1 MLKLNTYRI
10 TKDVPFQMY
19 LLSDSRVK
27 RIAREFS
34 FYSVRFYRE
43 EKVPDLTVCFD
54 YPAGNLYWYVDF
66 KKYVEQEILRVDAR
80 YETEWKV
87 FLARLKLEMK
97 SEFETLSAQLNAV
110 GPAEVVKLMH
120 RYNLRDYQA
129 FDVAQLCIKMKQMP
143 VPAGLILSEQRTGK
157 TRVAIATICELL
169 QRESATIAVVCP
181 KSAISAWMN
190 EFAELNGY
198 AWCLD
203 AFDVQVYKHMRE
215 VTDVA
220 TVSSHRFHVKLI
232 SYDLFKRFT
241 YAQLRKAICIKGV
254 ENIVLIGDEAHR
266 LRNFR
271 SLQSDALFRFKA
283 GCLKDKLNLHI
294 IGVTGTPAVKG
305 SSDVFGVF
313 SLINT
318 SKIGFSDTYKDFNEF
333 KEYFYHCED
342 TSYGKVCKTLRRT
355 HELNFLVQVCAV
367 QTKQKDLAMFSGYTK
382 KYIRVD
388 LDMDKHQCEIYN
400 KVRDEME
407 YGEDID
413 CMNTLVQ
420 LTRLQQI
427 CIDPSA
433 LVASY
438 DVLAPKIDWML
449 RYAKTKNVKTIVMA
463 KKLTALKTLAKVFD
477 ENCIPYSFLNGSCK
491 LADRILEEE
500 KFKTDP
506 SIKFFLIQSDVGK
519 ESLTLPEATATI
531 FLDREFAQGF
541 NEQAES
547 RMTPVDGMACTKYVI
562 DLIMRNTVEEEIYN
576 VLVIRKESIATV
588 NDVSTILKKGGST
601 DG

>member
-10 TKDVPFQMY
+10 SKDVPFQMY

-43 EKVPDLTVCFD
+43 EKVPEFTVCFD

-66 KKYVEQEILRVDAR
+66 KKYVEQEILRVDMR
-80 YETEWKV
+80 YETEWKLL
-87 FLARLKLEMK
+87 FSRLKLVIK
-97 SEFETLSAQLNAV
+97 NEFETLSAQLNLIK
-110 GPAEVVKLMH
+110 PAEVVKTMH
-120 RYNLRDYQA
+120 QYSLRDYQA
-129 FDVAQLCIKMKQMP
+129 FDVEQLCIKMQQMP

-157 TRVAIATICELL
+157 TRVALATLCKLL
-169 QRESATIAVVCP
+169 DKHEANVAIVCP
-181 KSAISAWMN
+181 KSAINSWISELQEMN
-190 EFAELNGY
+190 SVLYGEPFE
-198 AWCLD
+198 
-203 AFDVQVYKHMRE
+203 VQVFKHMRE
-215 VTDVA
+215 ITEEPVRN
-220 TVSSHRFHVKLI
+220 SKQFHVRLI
-232 SYDLFKRFT
+232 SYELFKRFT
-241 YAQLRKAICIKGV
+241 YTQLRKAICTKGIPNV
-254 ENIVLIGDEAHR
+254 ALVVDEAHR
-266 LRNFR
+266 LRNFK
-271 SLQSDALFRFKA
+271 SMQSDALFRFKS

-294 IGVTGTPAVKG
+294 LGLTGTPAVKG

-318 SKIGFSDTYKDFNEF
+318 SKIGFNDTFKDFNEF

-355 HELNFLVQVCAV
+355 HELNFLIQVCAV
-367 QTKQKDLAMFSGYTK
+367 QTKQKDLPMFANYTK

-388 LDMDKHQCEIYN
+388 LNTEETQREIYN
-400 KVRDEME
+400 SVRDTME

-438 DVLAPKIDWML
+438 DVLAPKLNWML
-449 RYAKTKNVKTIVMA
+449 SYAKTKNVKTIVMA
-463 KKLTALKTLAKVFD
+463 KKLTALKALAKVFD
-477 ENCIPYSFLNGSCK
+477 KNCIPYSFLNGSLK
-491 LADRILEEE
+491 LADRATEVLN
-500 KFKTDP
+500 FKSNPD
-506 SIKFFLIQSDVGK
+506 IKFILIQSDVGK

-547 RMTPVDGMACTKYVI
+547 RMTPIDGTACTKYVI
-562 DLIMRNTVEEEIYN
+562 DLVMRDTVEEGIYN
-576 VLVIRKESIATV
+576 VLVIRKQNIATV
-588 NDVSTILKKGGST
+588 NDVSEILKKGG
-601 DG
+601 